1 MKGDDG
7 NSKELIRMSSI
18 KGEKIILV
26 LQSFYRCK
34 CNEGRL
40 MARMGEGG
48 GRKWSGRIFSGTNI
62 KEEINEIPI
71 FHSPYWES
79 KGKKVLVPCNL

>member
-40 MARMGEGG
+40 MARMGGG
-48 GRKWSGRIFSGTNI
+48 EENGAGGFFRERI
-62 KEEINEIPI
+62 
-71 FHSPYWES
+71 
-79 KGKKVLVPCNL
+79 

>member
-26 LQSFYRCK
+26 LQSFYVNVMK
-34 CNEGRL
+34 DD
-40 MARMGEGG
+40 
-48 GRKWSGRIFSGTNI
+48 
-62 KEEINEIPI
+62 
-71 FHSPYWES
+71 
-79 KGKKVLVPCNL
+79 

>member
-40 MARMGEGG
+40 MARM
-48 GRKWSGRIFSGTNI
+48 
-62 KEEINEIPI
+62 EEKKMERANFFGNE
-71 FHSPYWES
+71 Y
-79 KGKKVLVPCNL
+79 KRRNK